1 MIRVSLLPPRV
12 LPLEDTSKS
21 KYQRLQ
27 VASSCIPSM
36 FSASL
41 RERDSG
47 ILLGSTSAGVGHDDL
62 YRLGFKLK
70 LNDSFVGLQD

>member
-1 MIRVSLLPPRV
+1 
-12 LPLEDTSKS
+12 
-21 KYQRLQ
+21 
-27 VASSCIPSM
+27 M

-47 ILLGSTSAGVGHDDL
+47 TLLGSTSAGVGHDDL